1 MGWRHHAE
9 VRKGLAEFSQIRS
22 DLKIVKRFLAKELE
36 NFEEKNPYQ
45 RVECGREEEKCC
57 EVILVTSQ
65 VVLFVLLIVTVIFS
79 FYSFRFRVQ
88 LRTTKLLIW
97 EST

>member
-36 NFEEKNPYQ
+36 NFEKIPYQ